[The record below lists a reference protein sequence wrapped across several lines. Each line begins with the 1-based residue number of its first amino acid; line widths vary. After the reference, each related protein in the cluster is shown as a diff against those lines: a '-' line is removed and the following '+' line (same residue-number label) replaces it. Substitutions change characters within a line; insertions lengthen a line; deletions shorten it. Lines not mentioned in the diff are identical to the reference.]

1 MSTEEE
7 KVTLTET
14 VEPVTEQPVIKVDG
28 YSNDL
33 GITSPDESTS
43 VTDTEKTDAETEAFS
58 IPHVSSNVYQDR
70 PARISVTDAER
81 KRFEGAEY
89 ASILNVD
96 PVTFNSLTEGMAN
109 VEPSEAWIEA
119 VNEARQLFH
128 RGNALFDSL
137 QRTDGNWRQHVMSG
151 TTRLAASVPKLG
163 DGSNKASAQASIMR
177 IRALTGQGNVIN
189 VPLWHSGFWISLK
202 TPTQNALLELDQQI
216 AAGKVELGRVTNGL
230 LFSNDSVMLN
240 NTLINFILR
249 HVYDCSLQDVS
260 PENLK
265 RMILV
270 TDIPTLIYAMAST
283 VWLKGFKYRSPCV
296 LAPER
301 CSHVHEDVLN
311 MGRLFYVDN
320 SMLNEEQT
328 RHMAQRRD
336 KYTVDSVVRYQ
347 SLHRY
352 NNPEITTVN
361 ATDILK
367 FKLSVPSIEKYV
379 TSGNL
384 WINGIRSML
393 QDSFA
398 IDMSERE
405 RTTYMI
411 AQGSVTA
418 LQQYAHWID
427 HIAVDNGG
435 EDEVFDDETVIAEM
449 MADFTKDNDLYIALM
464 NAVGKFINDTTVA
477 LVAIPAYACDKC
489 EAPQGP
495 VAEKHPHLIPLEVS
509 RLFFTLLS
517 RRLLPLLNLL

>member
-1 MSTEEE
+1 MSTDNEAPTISEVPVE
-7 KVTLTET
+7 IPATSIIEATDIETDSKVF
-14 VEPVTEQPVIKVDG
+14 D
-28 YSNDL
+28 
-33 GITSPDESTS
+33 
-43 VTDTEKTDAETEAFS
+43 
-58 IPHVSSNVYQDR
+58 IPHTATNVTQDR
-70 PARISVTDAER
+70 PARATLTDAER
-81 KRFEGAEY
+81 KRFDDAEY

-96 PVTFNSLTEGMAN
+96 PITFNALTEGMAN
-109 VEPSEAWIEA
+109 VEPSDVWIDA

-137 QRTDGNWRQHVMSG
+137 HREGSDWRQNVMSG
-151 TTRLAASVPKLG
+151 TTRLAANSPKLG
-163 DGSNKASAQASIMR
+163 EGNNKASAQSSIMR

-202 TPTQNALLELDQQI
+202 TPTQGALLELDQQI
-216 AAGKVELGRVTNGL
+216 ASGKVELGRVTNGL

-301 CSHVHEDVLN
+301 CSHVHEDVLT

-352 NNPEITTVN
+352 NNPETTTVF

-384 WINGIRSML
+384 WINGIRAML

-398 IDMSERE
+398 VDMSERE

-449 MADFTKDNDLYIALM
+449 MADFTKDQDLYVSLM

-489 EAPQGP
+489 ETPQGP

-517 RRLLPLLNLL
+517 RRLLPLLSLL